1 MLLFTVTFVHRMSAS
16 HPSTQGPIL
25 VRMLRIREWE
35 RQNLPI
41 YATSAGYALFLKLAS
56 LPPTGSTS
64 LKQMYLSMPCAEST
78 TRLLFRNLEQDG
90 MIYLPRD
97 QADQRFREF
106 KLTPKFQTVIA
117 NWEEFIESVW
127 SE

>member
-1 MLLFTVTFVHRMSAS
+1 
-16 HPSTQGPIL
+16 
-25 VRMLRIREWE
+25 MLRIRQWE
-35 RQNLPI
+35 RLNLPT
-41 YATSAGYALFLKLAS
+41 YGTTAGYALFLMLAS
-56 LPPTGSTS
+56 LRSTGSTS

-90 MIYLPRD
+90 LIYLPRD

-117 NWEEFIESVW
+117 EWEDFIESVW
-127 SE
+127 AD

>member
-1 MLLFTVTFVHRMSAS
+1 MFLFTVMFFHRMAVA
-16 HPSTQGPIL
+16 HPSTKGPIL

-35 RQNLPI
+35 RLNLPT
-41 YATSAGYALFLKLAS
+41 YGTTAGYALFLKLAS
-56 LPPTGSTS
+56 LRPTGSTS

-90 MIYLPRD
+90 LIYLPRD

-106 KLTPKFQTVIA
+106 QLTQKFQTVIA
-117 NWEEFIESVW
+117 EWEDFIESVW
-127 SE
+127 AD

>member
-1 MLLFTVTFVHRMSAS
+1 MSTP
-16 HPSTQGPIL
+16 HPLIKGPIL

-35 RQNLPI
+35 KLNLPT
-41 YATSAGYALFLKLAS
+41 YGTSAGYALFLKLAS

-78 TRLLFRNLEQDG
+78 TRLLFRNLEQDEL
-90 MIYLPRD
+90 IYLPRD
-97 QADQRFREF
+97 QSDQRFREF

-117 NWEEFIESVW
+117 EWEEFIESVW
-127 SE
+127 SD

>member
-1 MLLFTVTFVHRMSAS
+1 MTFVHRMSVS
-16 HPSTQGPIL
+16 NPSIKGPIL

-35 RQNLPI
+35 RLNLPT
-41 YATSAGYALFLKLAS
+41 YGTTAGYALFLKLAS

-78 TRLLFRNLEQDG
+78 TRLLFRNLEQDEL
-90 MIYLPRD
+90 IYLPRD

-106 KLTPKFQTVIA
+106 KLTPKVQTVIA
-117 NWEEFIESVW
+117 EWEEFIESVW
-127 SE
+127 SD

>member
-1 MLLFTVTFVHRMSAS
+1 MSIS
-16 HPSTQGPIL
+16 NPSIKGPIL
-25 VRMLRIREWE
+25 ARMLRIREWE
-35 RQNLPI
+35 RLNLPT
-41 YATSAGYALFLKLAS
+41 YGTTAGYALFLKLAS

-97 QADQRFREF
+97 QVDQRFREF
-106 KLTPKFQTVIA
+106 QLTQKFQTVIA
-117 NWEEFIESVW
+117 EWEDFIESVW
-127 SE
+127 SD

>member
-1 MLLFTVTFVHRMSAS
+1 MTFVHRMSIS
-16 HPSTQGPIL
+16 NPLPKRPIL

-35 RQNLPI
+35 RLNLPT
-41 YATSAGYALFLKLAS
+41 YGTTAGYALFLKLAS

-78 TRLLFRNLEQDG
+78 TRLLFRNLEQDEL
-90 MIYLPRD
+90 IYLPRD

-117 NWEEFIESVW
+117 KWEDFVESVW
-127 SE
+127 SD